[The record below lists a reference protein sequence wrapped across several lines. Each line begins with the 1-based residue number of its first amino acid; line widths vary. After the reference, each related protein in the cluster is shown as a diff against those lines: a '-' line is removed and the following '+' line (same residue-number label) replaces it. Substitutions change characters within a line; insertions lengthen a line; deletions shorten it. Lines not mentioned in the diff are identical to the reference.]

1 MRLSSF
7 PQFLLRRQ
15 HSPNVSVLSSR
26 PSRLV
31 FASNNNYSYTSRAVV
46 TATTGTTNTANL
58 SRNLVFSLQ
67 RHHSTCSKT
76 LSASMSANTANVSRQ
91 QPPWRVPEGKSVPKL
106 KLYNSMTR
114 TKVTGGAIYGID
126 WDISFTQSERQLK
139 TVLTSP
145 LSDIYFID

>member
-1 MRLSSF
+1 
-7 PQFLLRRQ
+7 
-15 HSPNVSVLSSR
+15 
-26 PSRLV
+26 
-31 FASNNNYSYTSRAVV
+31 
-46 TATTGTTNTANL
+46 
-58 SRNLVFSLQ
+58 
-67 RHHSTCSKT
+67 
-76 LSASMSANTANVSRQ
+76 MSANTANVSRQ